1 MARLESNPWSG
12 WGEGACTRAC
22 ARAPHTRTGPNA
34 TPLPPLP
41 PGRSNTMAMRGLMA
55 DIPTLEST
63 APSSYLKGTE
73 VRARAGALATHD
85 GRGRSGFGVGGG

>member
-1 MARLESNPWSG
+1 
-12 WGEGACTRAC
+12 
-22 ARAPHTRTGPNA
+22 
-34 TPLPPLP
+34 
-41 PGRSNTMAMRGLMA
+41 MAMRGLMA

-63 APSSYLKGTE
+63 APSSYLRGTE